1 MVKHWYKWIKQFSSH
16 MSILRQHFV
25 YMKRKRKILSN
36 PISIFD
42 NLWSAIGDA
51 RRYSTL
57 CFKDFLD
64 FSQVL
69 YHERKEVS
77 TQHNVNLKRK
87 LLVCWHNK
95 NRIFQKFIRYVISI
109 LFSHHLQV
117 VYILYNCTDMEEIVQ
132 FHFYYNTYHKY

>member
-1 MVKHWYKWIKQFSSH
+1 MKIPD
-16 MSILRQHFV
+16 QHFV
-25 YMKRKRKILSN
+25 FMIGKRKILFN

-51 RRYSTL
+51 QRYSTL
-57 CFKDFLD
+57 YFKDLLD

-87 LLVCWHNK
+87 VVGLLTQ
-95 NRIFQKFIRYVISI
+95 QK
-109 LFSHHLQV
+109 
-117 VYILYNCTDMEEIVQ
+117 
-132 FHFYYNTYHKY
+132 